1 MTFGATPPP
10 TMRQTPAMNRIA
22 LLLLLCMAQIAGAA
36 PTREWFAIRLDGE
49 RIGHVERDRTL
60 VGDEVHSREYFR
72 ARFNRNGVPLT
83 VTSEEKH
90 RERRDGTPV
99 GFSYRQKL
107 GASETRL
114 VGELLDARTL
124 RVRVR
129 FGESSTQRRVAWPE
143 GALLA
148 EGVRLREQ
156 SLPRTPG
163 SLVRYRS
170 FNPAALEGLD
180 TEARVIGM
188 ERIRVGGTP
197 MEALRVE
204 HWLSFGSGGVRVV
217 AHVDADGR
225 LLRTT
230 MPLFGRELLIE
241 RGSAADAVPPKVR
254 ADVYDFTLVASPVAI
269 DAALRRRDLDYTL
282 RLGRGDEGAG
292 LPIAQQEWRGGKR
305 GELDVRVQAE
315 AGPAREA
322 VPTAPEY
329 LAATLWI
336 NADAPAIRRF
346 AERAA
351 QGVDDDIA
359 RMLRLEQAVRE
370 RISNKSLRVGYA
382 SALDAYTR
390 REGDCSEHALLL
402 AAAARSLG
410 IPTRIAIGLVYADRF
425 GRHRQVFVPHAWVQ
439 ARVAGRWQNFDAAQ
453 DGFGSDH
460 LALALGSGE
469 PSGYY
474 GSLERIAALR
484 IERIAPAPP

>member
-1 MTFGATPPP
+1 
-10 TMRQTPAMNRIA
+10 MRQTPAMNRIA
-22 LLLLLCMAQIAGAA
+22 LLVLLLVAQIAGAA

-49 RIGHVERDRTL
+49 RIGHVERSREL
-60 VGDEVHSREYFR
+60 IGDEVRSREYFR

-99 GFSYRQKL
+99 GFSYRQKI
-107 GASETRL
+107 GASETRI
-114 VGELLDARTL
+114 VGEMIASDAI

-129 FGESSTQRRVAWPE
+129 FGESSSQRHVAWPQ
-143 GALLA
+143 GALLM
-148 EGVRLREQ
+148 EGIRQRERALLQ
-156 SLPRTPG
+156 TPG
-163 SLVRYRS
+163 ASLRYRA
-170 FNPAALEGLD
+170 FNPSSLEAID
-180 TEARVIGM
+180 TDVRVIGP
-188 ERIRVGGTP
+188 ETVRVGGADVAATRI
-197 MEALRVE
+197 EHRLALGNEGIRI
-204 HWLSFGSGGVRVV
+204 V

-225 LLRTT
+225 LMRTT
-230 MPLFGRELLIE
+230 LPLFGRELLIE
-241 RGSAADAVPPKVR
+241 RGSAADAVLPKVR
-254 ADVYDFTLVASPVAI
+254 ADIYDFTLVASPVPI
-269 DAALRRRDLDYTL
+269 DTGLRRHDLDYLL
-282 RLGRGDEGAG
+282 RFGRGDAGAG
-292 LPIAQQEWRGGKR
+292 LPISQQEWTATGRGQLR
-305 GELDVRVQAE
+305 VRVQAE
-315 AGPAREA
+315 AGPARPP

-329 LAATLWI
+329 LASTLWI

-346 AERAA
+346 AERTVHGA
-351 QGVDDDIA
+351 DDDIT

-402 AAAARSLG
+402 AAAARSIG
-410 IPTRIAIGLVYADRF
+410 IPARIAIGLVYAERF
-425 GRHRQVFVPHAWVQ
+425 GPHRQVFVPHAWVQ

-469 PSGYY
+469 PSDYY

-484 IERIAPAPP
+484 IERITPAPP